1 MNLRQ
6 QMDIS
11 TYSRKILSKETNTVF
26 KSLISSKRDICT
38 AKLSQIELHKRGD
51 DLARVKDLNI
61 I

>member
-1 MNLRQ
+1 
-6 QMDIS
+6 MDIS

-51 DLARVKDLNI
+51 DFARVKDLKI